1 MQIKLKPLFNYKI
14 SNFHEE
20 FIIIS
25 LISALG
31 AIIAIKANENMREK
45 INKCIKNKSTSLRC
59 QIISH
64 PNLYILELF
73 IITFV
78 STYITYLFFHFV
90 IGYGFHS
97 LDRIKNIR

>member
-1 MQIKLKPLFNYKI
+1 MQVKLKPLFNYKI

-31 AIIAIKANENMREK
+31 AIIAIKANENMRDK

-59 QIISH
+59 NIISH
-64 PNLYILELF
+64 PNLYIIELF

-78 STYITYLFFHFV
+78 STYITYLFIYFI
-90 IGYGFHS
+90 IGYGFNTMHN
-97 LDRIKNIR
+97 IKNIR